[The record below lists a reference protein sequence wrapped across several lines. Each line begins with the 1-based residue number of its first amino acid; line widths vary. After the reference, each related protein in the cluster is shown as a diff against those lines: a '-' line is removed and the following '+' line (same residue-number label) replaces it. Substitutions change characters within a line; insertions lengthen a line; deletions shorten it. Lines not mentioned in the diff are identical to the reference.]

1 MDAVKGEMD
10 RIRRLCVSIKHFA
23 RNLKVIRFYLFCN
36 PKPEAWFLLK
46 LVDYVN
52 YLPGKRMIIVQ
63 GSNREKYR
71 IAGILKETIN
81 VSANLLLVGGC
92 ICSPFTPPPG
102 NRFSSPQTR
111 PVSYTLSRWVSLY
124 SPLRQRVKLNGSVS
138 YSVNT
143 YKGPLTAWNVS
154 TTLSIH
160 LRDLS
165 VLTANSAKRARANHY
180 DVRTCTAL
188 FKGFGYQIDDDW
200 AIIAEWQPMSF
211 PSSSLST

>member
-23 RNLKVIRFYLFCN
+23 PNLKVIRFYLFCN

-71 IAGILKETIN
+71 IVGILKETIN

-92 ICSPFTPPPG
+92 ICSPFMPPPG

-111 PVSYTLSRWVSLY
+111 PVSDTLSRWVSLY

-143 YKGPLTAWNVS
+143 YKGPLTACLICKNGVEC
-154 TTLSIH
+154 IH
-160 LRDLS
+160 DAQYS
-165 VLTANSAKRARANHY
+165 PKRLE
-180 DVRTCTAL
+180 CTNRK
-188 FKGFGYQIDDDW
+188 FCQKG
-200 AIIAEWQPMSF
+200 
-211 PSSSLST
+211 SSESL